1 MQANLLPSAEEHER
15 FDGIKL
21 SKQLE
26 GRLRVIAR
34 QATTVWFN
42 CDRLDRLL
50 AQYVGVLENC
60 ELIYAI
66 DANGRQVSSNI
77 SIHSIDVSAYGQ
89 NLSNRPYTVSLSVL
103 KNPAEHGA
111 FACRIYTSQVTLH
124 PCATILYA
132 VTSGSTL
139 LGYIATD
146 ITQVPE

>member
-1 MQANLLPSAEEHER
+1 MQASLLPSAEEVEF

-21 SKQLE
+21 SRQFE
-26 GRLRVIAR
+26 SRLRVIAR

-50 AQYVGVLENC
+50 AQYVGILENC

-66 DANGRQVSSNI
+66 GADGKQLSSNI

-103 KNPAEHGA
+103 NNPAEQGA
-111 FACRIYTSQVTLH
+111 FACRIYTSQVSLH

-146 ITQVPE
+146 ITQIPD